1 MIFSE
6 LKQSKQRQ
14 EVLEKRLSKMV
25 EVLMKACHSM
35 GIGAVSDQDIRG
47 MHHQQIENDPSDDNK
62 RFKRARL
69 TMENQGQKGDRA
81 TSSSYYKQT
90 DEWLDSLMQG
100 MSNISETQ
108 GQGCF
113 GGGHHQMRI
122 THGNMSTASTQHS
135 ALTEIHEKDD
145 VHYNIDD
152 ENHIDFMSKHIS
164 TGVVAAGAPPLLL
177 GIYDEETRLS
187 VPHSPAVDSVTLDT
201 RSEAGED
208 LAKSLGSQTLDLDT
222 LLSPSAALM
231 LPVHMSPVA
240 AATSQSDE
248 VARGSLIS
256 CSQAAEMARQAKAE
270 SMVG

>member
-1 MIFSE
+1 MGAAGPVSHLQEKSIGVRMISSPFIQPSFSAPAAAGWDKSVPVNI
-6 LKQSKQRQ
+6 LYHFIH
-14 EVLEKRLSKMV
+14 VL
-25 EVLMKACHSM
+25 
-35 GIGAVSDQDIRG
+35 
-47 MHHQQIENDPSDDNK
+47 
-62 RFKRARL
+62 
-69 TMENQGQKGDRA
+69 
-81 TSSSYYKQT
+81 
-90 DEWLDSLMQG
+90 SLMQG